1 MPVGSELASCFK
13 KCRLLSKTQQRVLW
27 LLGLLFMLVYLHFI
41 LEEEEKKVDATS
53 IFFTILNIEVTV
65 LGQKNSVVVVGLFD
79 HIYGGQNGLIT
90 VRNRSLIVVRKF
102 YHTNFF

>member
-65 LGQKNSVVVVGLFD
+65 LGQKNLVVVVGLFD

-90 VRNRSLIVVRKF
+90 VKNR
-102 YHTNFF
+102 

>member
-1 MPVGSELASCFK
+1 
-13 KCRLLSKTQQRVLW
+13 
-27 LLGLLFMLVYLHFI
+27 MLVYLHFI

-79 HIYGGQNGLIT
+79 HISKWLNHCQK
-90 VRNRSLIVVRKF
+90 SLIVVSKF
-102 YHTNFF
+102 NHTNFLKCIFQFTWILPTMVFTNYHCLLHRELNC

>member
-1 MPVGSELASCFK
+1 
-13 KCRLLSKTQQRVLW
+13 
-27 LLGLLFMLVYLHFI
+27 MLVYLHFI

-65 LGQKNSVVVVGLFD
+65 LGQKNSVVVVGLFH

-90 VRNRSLIVVRKF
+90 VKNR
-102 YHTNFF
+102 

>member
-1 MPVGSELASCFK
+1 
-13 KCRLLSKTQQRVLW
+13 
-27 LLGLLFMLVYLHFI
+27 MLVYLHFI

-65 LGQKNSVVVVGLFD
+65 LGQKNSVVVVGLFGSYLWGSKWLN
-79 HIYGGQNGLIT
+79 HCQK
-90 VRNRSLIVVRKF
+90 SLIVVRKF

>member
-1 MPVGSELASCFK
+1 
-13 KCRLLSKTQQRVLW
+13 
-27 LLGLLFMLVYLHFI
+27 MLVYLHFI

-79 HIYGGQNGLIT
+79 HIYG
-90 VRNRSLIVVRKF
+90 VKMA
-102 YHTNFF
+102 

>member
-1 MPVGSELASCFK
+1 
-13 KCRLLSKTQQRVLW
+13 
-27 LLGLLFMLVYLHFI
+27 MLVYLHFI
-41 LEEEEKKVDATS
+41 LEEEKKVDATS

-90 VRNRSLIVVRKF
+90 VKNR
-102 YHTNFF
+102 

>member
-1 MPVGSELASCFK
+1 
-13 KCRLLSKTQQRVLW
+13 
-27 LLGLLFMLVYLHFI
+27 MLVYLHFI

-79 HIYGGQNGLIT
+79 HIYGG
-90 VRNRSLIVVRKF
+90 
-102 YHTNFF
+102 HTIYLGETKNLFHFL

>member
-1 MPVGSELASCFK
+1 
-13 KCRLLSKTQQRVLW
+13 
-27 LLGLLFMLVYLHFI
+27 MLVYLHFI

-79 HIYGGQNGLIT
+79 HTYGGQNVLIT
-90 VRNRSLIVVRKF
+90 VKNR
-102 YHTNFF
+102 